1 VDHRSLHPLQHV
13 LDLVAENLVDLF
25 SLLITHYPTNYN
37 PKGPG
42 TEHVRKLLTGDC
54 RSGLLSA
61 ASLVVSWPDHR
72 LIAVLVVVSRRAP
85 PLGST
90 NCIVYRGRRLIVHD
104 DHLLIDDMHIYDLAG
119 GRTDIYNINATH
131 NRTLSLTDIKLQRER
146 GDELTNP
153 CNASA
158 SLAMWCIR
166 AGASKLCY

>member
-1 VDHRSLHPLQHV
+1 MHPLQHV

-25 SLLITHYPTNYN
+25 SLLIIHYSTN
-37 PKGPG
+37 PKARDG
-42 TEHVRKLLTGDC
+42 TRKLLTGDC

-85 PLGST
+85 PLGTT

-166 AGASKLCY
+166 AGASKLYY